1 LTAYVHDDRIGSLKS
16 RPANAVIL
24 RNMNSSPDQGLARNP
39 TPSPQPTVDDVVDR
53 ILQVVPR
60 TMARIRMEMRTAGS
74 NQLTVPQLRALLFV
88 RRHPGASLS
97 PLAEHL
103 GMALPATSNLVE
115 RLVQAGLIERTTNP
129 DERRRIQLTLTAR
142 GADHVERAQLLVRS
156 RLRADLTAL
165 SPTDLGRLA
174 GSLEVLATLARE
186 REGRRP

>member
-1 LTAYVHDDRIGSLKS
+1 
-16 RPANAVIL
+16 
-24 RNMNSSPDQGLARNP
+24 MNSSPDQGLARKP
-39 TPSPQPTVDDVVDR
+39 TPGPRATVDDVVDR

-115 RLVQAGLIERTTNP
+115 RLVQAGLVERTTNP
-129 DERRRIQLTLTAR
+129 DERRRIQLTLTAM